1 MKREQKTTGI
11 KATEGRR
18 KKWVLGAGIVLV
30 ALLTFGVV
38 GYFKIRRNYL
48 NPEMMKDIKAGLAAK
63 DVKNPDQRFVTFLEQ
78 RYGPQT
84 DAANRE
90 KAFLDFFNPEHIRNL
105 QTIVAHSPE
114 GQRPA
119 NIAAT
124 ARWVAQFRANL
135 TPAERAS
142 LGAKLKT
149 DSGHQMLRQAMAQY
163 NSQDIYY
170 RGATTPVIAELLK
183 TIHEVQGQR

>member
-1 MKREQKTTGI
+1 MKREQKNTGI
-11 KATEGRR
+11 TASQPRR
-18 KKWVLGAGIVLV
+18 NKWLIGTGLALFILLALGV
-30 ALLTFGVV
+30 F
-38 GYFKIRRNYL
+38 GYFKIRRTYL
-48 NPEMMKDIKAGLAAK
+48 NPEMMRDIKAGLAAK
-63 DVKNPDQRFVTFLEQ
+63 DIKNPDQRFTTFLEQ

-84 DAANRE
+84 EAANRE

-135 TPAERAS
+135 SPADRAS
-142 LGAKLKT
+142 LAAKLKS
-149 DSGHQMLRQAMAQY
+149 DSGHQMLREAMAQY

-183 TIHEVQGQR
+183 TIHEVQGRR

>member
-1 MKREQKTTGI
+1 MK
-11 KATEGRR
+11 
-18 KKWVLGAGIVLV
+18 WLLGAGIVVV
-30 ALLTFGVV
+30 ALLAFGVV

-63 DVKNPDQRFVTFLEQ
+63 DIKNPDQRFVTFLEQ